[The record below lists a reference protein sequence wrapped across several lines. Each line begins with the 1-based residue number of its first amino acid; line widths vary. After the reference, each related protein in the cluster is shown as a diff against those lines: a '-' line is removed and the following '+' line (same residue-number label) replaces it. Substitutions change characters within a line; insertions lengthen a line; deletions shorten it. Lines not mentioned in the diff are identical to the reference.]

1 MFNQRLCRT
10 PFDCKKIQNLTFSV
24 RFVYRVL
31 IEDLVN
37 NRHIVKGK
45 FGGRPGPLDSPPPPL
60 VPPVTYRG
68 IILYILF

>member
-1 MFNQRLCRT
+1 MSKIEEKYFFVEMMECFGESDGGLC
-10 PFDCKKIQNLTFSV
+10 K
-24 RFVYRVL
+24 RVL

-37 NRHIVKGK
+37 NRHTKKKLEV
-45 FGGRPGPLDSPPPPL
+45 GPDPWTPPPPL